1 MNFKLDWTPVNI
13 LTLVSLCVL
22 GFWSLQQVY
31 AQTFVTYRHPHLG
44 FIIDYPTDWG
54 VGYASAAGEY
64 RIIFG
69 PLDRN
74 MSVFH
79 VLVGKVPS
87 YLDTDTMTVKNK
99 TVEQVAHEE
108 MINMSKPNP
117 YLDSKVIRQN
127 QFTIDGNAGWKM
139 EMFVGPEA
147 NPFYYVSQF
156 LTIANGKIYHLEYN
170 EKPLKVP
177 ETLPLVN
184 KMVESFHIIR

>member
-1 MNFKLDWTPVNI
+1 M
-13 LTLVSLCVL
+13 
-22 GFWSLQQVY
+22 QV
-31 AQTFVTYRHPHLG
+31 Q
-44 FIIDYPTDWG
+44 
-54 VGYASAAGEY
+54 AGEY
-64 RIIFG
+64 RITFG
-69 PLDRN
+69 PN

-99 TVEQVAHEE
+99 TLEQIVHEE

-117 YLDSKVIRQN
+117 FGLESKVIRQN
-127 QFTIDGNAGWKM
+127 QLTVDGNAGWKM

-147 NPFYYVSQF
+147 NPFYYVSQI
-156 LTIANGKIYHLEYN
+156 LTVANGKIFHLEYN